1 MGTHFTK
8 MIFST
13 HSVPLFKIIG
23 MAFIV
28 SLLSCRSEA
37 QVDAIEVY
45 DPVKDICSSE
55 NFLTNTK
62 VVCSGKCPCTVQE
75 KQSRMLQEKP
85 FRMHKEKPFRMHQE
99 KLSRS
104 LQEKQSQFAKEML
117 DAHNKFRSQHGVPPL
132 QLDPKL
138 NAYAQKLAESNRAA
152 GKLAHT
158 PPEKAKYGENL
169 AWGAGMQ
176 ANGRDIVK
184 RWYDEKSMYK
194 GKFSSGTG
202 HFSQLIWKSSQK
214 LGVGLA
220 VKGNEYFVANVY
232 DPRGNVMG
240 AFEENVPM

>member
-62 VVCSGKCPCTVQE
+62 GICSGKCPCTVQE
-75 KQSRMLQEKP
+75 KQSRMLQK
-85 FRMHKEKPFRMHQE
+85 
-99 KLSRS
+99 
-104 LQEKQSQFAKEML
+104 KQSQFAKEML
-117 DAHNKFRSQHGVPPL
+117 DALNKFRSQHGVPPL

-220 VKGNEYFVANVY
+220 VKGNILW
-232 DPRGNVMG
+232 PMSTIQ
-240 AFEENVPM
+240 EEMLWELLKKMSPCKLF

>member
-85 FRMHKEKPFRMHQE
+85 FR
-99 KLSRS
+99 S

-158 PPEKAKYGENL
+158 PP
-169 AWGAGMQ
+169 
-176 ANGRDIVK
+176 
-184 RWYDEKSMYK
+184 
-194 GKFSSGTG
+194 
-202 HFSQLIWKSSQK
+202 
-214 LGVGLA
+214 
-220 VKGNEYFVANVY
+220 
-232 DPRGNVMG
+232 
-240 AFEENVPM
+240 

>member
-85 FRMHKEKPFRMHQE
+85 
-99 KLSRS
+99 
-104 LQEKQSQFAKEML
+104 SQFAKEML

>member
-62 VVCSGKCPCTVQE
+62 VICSGKCPCTVQE
-75 KQSRMLQEKP
+75 KQSRML
-85 FRMHKEKPFRMHQE
+85 HK
-99 KLSRS
+99 
-104 LQEKQSQFAKEML
+104 KQSQFAKEML